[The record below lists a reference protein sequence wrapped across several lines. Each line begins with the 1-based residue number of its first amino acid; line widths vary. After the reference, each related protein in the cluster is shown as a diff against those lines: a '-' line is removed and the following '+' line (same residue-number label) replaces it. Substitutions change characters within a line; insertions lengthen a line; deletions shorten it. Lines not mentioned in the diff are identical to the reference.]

1 MGRLAGEWVGRFFT
15 VKDFIYF
22 LNFEICECIVYSGT
36 LIMEY
41 SKKIK
46 YYDTKKILKSI
57 LLLSL
62 IEKLPS

>member
-1 MGRLAGEWVGRFFT
+1 MGRLAGEWVGMFFT

-41 SKKIK
+41 
-46 YYDTKKILKSI
+46 
-57 LLLSL
+57 
-62 IEKLPS
+62 